1 MDQSIKTIGSLIFS
15 FVAILLLIS
24 CLSFYLL
31 SAHARST
38 MYSTIENV
46 EIFGY
51 DKNTIDEYARKT
63 NTSIQVT
70 PIDTEEGYRY
80 QILVSFHHSFAFLN
94 NDRQFTYSGIT
105 RVVDY

>member
-1 MDQSIKTIGSLIFS
+1 MNSAVKTIGALILS

-51 DKNTIDEYARKT
+51 DKSTIDDYAKKT
-63 NTSIQVT
+63 KTSIQVT
-70 PIDTEEGYRY
+70 PIDTDEGYRY
-80 QILVSFHHSFAFLN
+80 QVLVSFHHSFAFLN
-94 NDRQFTYSGIT
+94 NDRQYTYSGIT

>member
-1 MDQSIKTIGSLIFS
+1 MDHSIKTIGTLIFT
-15 FVAILLLIS
+15 FVAMLLFIS
-24 CLSFYLL
+24 CISFYML

-51 DKNTIDEYARKT
+51 DKVEIDNFARET

-70 PIDTEEGYRY
+70 PLETDEGYRY
-80 QILVSFHHSFAFLN
+80 QVLVSFRHSFAFLN

>member
-1 MDQSIKTIGSLIFS
+1 MDHSIKTIGTLILS
-15 FVAILLLIS
+15 FVAILLLVS

-31 SAHARST
+31 SAHART
-38 MYSTIENV
+38 VMYSTIENV

-51 DKNTIDEYARKT
+51 NKNEIDDYARKT
-63 NTSIQVT
+63 KTSIQVT
-70 PIDTEEGYRY
+70 PIDTEEGFRY

-105 RVVDY
+105 RVVEY

>member
-1 MDQSIKTIGSLIFS
+1 MDHSIKTIGTLIFS
-15 FVAILLLIS
+15 FVAMLLFIS
-24 CLSFYLL
+24 CLSFYML

-38 MYSTIENV
+38 MYSTIENL

-51 DKNTIDEYARKT
+51 DKTTIDNYAKDT

-70 PIDTEEGYRY
+70 PIENEEGYRY
-80 QILVSFHHSFAFLN
+80 QVLVSFHHSFAFLN
-94 NDRQFTYSGIT
+94 NDRQYTYSGIT

>member
-1 MDQSIKTIGSLIFS
+1 MDHSIKTIGTLIFS
-15 FVAILLLIS
+15 FVAMLLFIS
-24 CLSFYLL
+24 CLSFYML

-51 DKNTIDEYARKT
+51 DKATIDNFAKDT
-63 NTSIQVT
+63 KTSIQVT
-70 PIDTEEGYRY
+70 PLETDEGYRY
-80 QILVSFHHSFAFLN
+80 QVLVSFHHSFAFLN